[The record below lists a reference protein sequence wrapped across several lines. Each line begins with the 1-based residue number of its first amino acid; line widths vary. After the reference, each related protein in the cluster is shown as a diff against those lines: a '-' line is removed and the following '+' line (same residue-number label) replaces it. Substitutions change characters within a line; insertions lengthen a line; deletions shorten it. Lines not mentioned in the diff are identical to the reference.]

1 LAINGVLETENTVVV
16 AIPRRMS
23 ALVNA
28 EVLFMRASALSRDI
42 HFEYKNQ
49 QIIVKMNKKPQ
60 TKQWIFWLTAL
71 LEGEIW
77 KKKAVEEL
85 SDS

>member
-1 LAINGVLETENTVVV
+1 
-16 AIPRRMS
+16 
-23 ALVNA
+23 
-28 EVLFMRASALSRDI
+28 
-42 HFEYKNQ
+42 
-49 QIIVKMNKKPQ
+49 VKMNKKPQ